1 MRDTTTI
8 LLVEDDVKLLNSNR
22 LLLESEG
29 YRVLEAQLLADA
41 WRHLLDASPDL
52 IVLDI
57 VLPDGSGLDFLAE
70 LRKTSRIPVLLLTS
84 LGTPEDVVRGLR
96 AGGDDYLPKP
106 FDTGELVARIET
118 MLRRAAY
125 VPDVIEKGSL
135 RLDLTSGQAFLF
147 DTDMLLAQK
156 EFALLLVFT
165 QNEGR
170 VMSAEYLYE
179 KVWGRPMIGND
190 SAVKNMIYRLRKKLL
205 EGGMDIKFQRNEG
218 YVFVRAQDE

>member
-8 LLVEDDVKLLNSNR
+8 LLVEDEVKLLNSNR
-22 LLLESEG
+22 LLLESEN

-41 WRHLLDASPDL
+41 WRHLRGASPDL

-106 FDTGELVARIET
+106 FDTSELVARIET
-118 MLRRAAY
+118 MLRRATY

-135 RLDLTSGQAFLF
+135 RLDLASGQAFLF

-218 YVFVRAQDE
+218 YVFVSR